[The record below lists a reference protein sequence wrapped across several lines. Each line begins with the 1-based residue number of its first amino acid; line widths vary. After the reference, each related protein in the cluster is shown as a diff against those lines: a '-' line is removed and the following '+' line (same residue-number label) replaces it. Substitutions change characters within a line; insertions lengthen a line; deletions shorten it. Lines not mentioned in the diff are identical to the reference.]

1 MFESRRAQLFK
12 FFFTCPNFLCRGF
25 FFIQTRINTKKKRSS
40 LGGLEPPTFRLT
52 AERANRLRH
61 RDLIF
66 GGNTAVIFIPSCAS
80 KISFGNSQCIINEV
94 AWPSGLRRWF
104 KAPVSSEAWVRIPP
118 LPFLLALTSQME
130 KYSCF
135 LYTQQHRW
143 RSGQVVRRRS
153 RKPKITGSNPVCAFF

>member
-1 MFESRRAQLFK
+1 MNGSGK
-12 FFFTCPNFLCRGF
+12 C
-25 FFIQTRINTKKKRSS
+25 KKKSAS

-61 RDLIF
+61 RDWDAFPKSRHQFIKNLPSEFTLSCLIPH
-66 GGNTAVIFIPSCAS
+66 I
-80 KISFGNSQCIINEV
+80 KV

-118 LPFLLALTSQME
+118 LPCFFLIFSIE
-130 KYSCF
+130 KGAKIGCLPWFVS
-135 LYTQQHRW
+135 W

-153 RKPKITGSNPVCAFF
+153 RKPKITGSNPVCAFYKKFICQTHLNFIP